1 MIWTL
6 PNALSVGRLLAAPL
20 LPLAYFLWASPVADA
35 VALVLFVGA
44 SITDWFDG
52 YLARK
57 WHLTSRFGAMIDPI
71 ADKAMVMVALVV
83 IVARTGMPFWLTM
96 AATLI
101 VFREVF
107 VAGLREFL
115 GAQAGQL
122 KVTTLAKWKTTVQMV
137 AISVLLAQGILLHH
151 LIQDIGT
158 LGLLAAAVLTLV
170 TGADY
175 FVKALPYLREKGPT

>member
-1 MIWTL
+1 MTWTL
-6 PNALSVGRLLAAPL
+6 PNSLSVGRLLAAPL
-20 LPLAYFLWASPVADA
+20 LPLAFFLWSSPVADI
-35 VALVLFVGA
+35 VALLLFAGA

-96 AATLI
+96 AATAI

-122 KVTTLAKWKTTVQMV
+122 KVTRLAKWKTTVQMV
-137 AISVLLAQGILLHH
+137 AISVLLAQGILLHAA
-151 LIQDIGT
+151 IQAVGT
-158 LGLLAAAVLTLV
+158 AALLVAAVLTLI

-175 FVKALPYLREKGPT
+175 FIKAMPYLRDKETA